1 MANVPVLIFHS
12 NYENYLKIN
21 CEITSENNNVI
32 FLGDETCERLGKI
45 NNVDF
50 YNFNDFID
58 DEKMAYYKRYFKNY
72 NSKGDFI
79 WIWYFKLFSI
89 LEFLNQT
96 GINSVF
102 HIDSDNIL
110 LDNINLLEYK
120 HENSFFVLND
130 WDEFHM
136 TGSIHSGLTS
146 KKLYELFADLYED
159 IFINKSKL
167 HLIQHKIDFHEKNG
181 GGGICD
187 MTFFYLMDK
196 LNLLE
201 NDNLIY
207 PKEKGDSKVVF
218 MTNYGNGEGFETR
231 DQYLMKGKYIKIFK
245 DKKKRKNYI
254 YDTVNKEYLEL
265 MNIHFQGKAKRK
277 MNTFLKYTAIY

>member
-1 MANVPVLIFHS
+1 MENVPVLIFHK

-21 CEITSENNNVI
+21 CEITSQNNKVI
-32 FLGDETCERLGKI
+32 LLGDKSSERLGKI
-45 NNVDF
+45 QNVDF

-58 DEKMAYYKRYFKNY
+58 HEKIDYYKQYFINY

-79 WIWYFKLFSI
+79 WIWYFKLFAI
-89 LEFLNQT
+89 LDFLNKKN
-96 GINSVF
+96 IDSIF

-110 LDNINLLEYK
+110 LDNINEIDYK
-120 HENSFFVLND
+120 CENSYFILND

-146 KKLYELFADLYED
+146 KKLYKLFVDLYED
-159 IFINKSKL
+159 IFVNKSKL
-167 HLIQHKIDFHEKNG
+167 NLIQHKIDFHKKNG

-196 LNLLE
+196 LNLVE
-201 NDNLIY
+201 NDNLLF
-207 PKEKGDSKVVF
+207 PKKKGDSNAVF
-218 MTNYGNGEGFETR
+218 MTNYGYPEGFLTR
-231 DQYLMKGKYIKIFK
+231 DQYLMRGKYIKIFK
-245 DKKKRKNYI
+245 DRKKRKSFI

-265 MNIHFQGKAKRK
+265 MNIHFQGEAKRK
-277 MNTFLKYTAIY
+277 MNSLLKSTLIY